1 VHVPGAGRFRF
12 NRCGC
17 ERAAGSGGVSTD
29 GRCKEPVQRAIV
41 ARGNV
46 PLLIEDCLLAEV
58 PRAQLEHE
66 WQVGSTISD
75 ADAATYCQRC
85 RGRLSRAFDS
95 GIAAADLPDLVANA
109 AVLFVLSLRKAG
121 LSSTRDISPC
131 TVQYDGSSRTGEVC
145 AAA

>member
-1 VHVPGAGRFRF
+1 MCPVQEDFVSIDA
-12 NRCGC
+12 
-17 ERAAGSGGVSTD
+17 GVSVQ
-29 GRCKEPVQRAIV
+29 PVRVAYPPMADAKSPYNAIV

-46 PLLIEDCLLAEV
+46 PLLIGDCLLAEV

-75 ADAATYCQRC
+75 ADAAAYCQRAA
-85 RGRLSRAFDS
+85 GRLSRAFDS